1 MLELFDWNVGMS
13 GIAVILLIA
22 GALVLGA
29 LPLFVGEPKTGYE
42 WLVSAAAVLIGGWLG
57 SEAFGSLSTFG
68 PAFDGLYLVTALIG
82 GIVLGVIADAAMR
95 YATGGSYTHAPRPV

>member
-13 GIAVILLIA
+13 GLAVILLIA

-29 LPLFVGEPKTGYE
+29 VPLFVGEPKTGYE

-95 YATGGSYTHAPRPV
+95 YATGGSYTHAPRRV

>member
-13 GIAVILLIA
+13 GLAVILLIA

-29 LPLFVGEPKTGYE
+29 VPLFVGEPKTGYE

>member
-42 WLVSAAAVLIGGWLG
+42 WLVSAAAVLVGGWLG

>member
-42 WLVSAAAVLIGGWLG
+42 WLVSAAAVLVGGWLG

-82 GIVLGVIADAAMR
+82 GIVLGVIVDAAIR
-95 YATGGSYTHAPRPV
+95 YATGGSYTHEPRPV

>member
-42 WLVSAAAVLIGGWLG
+42 WLVSAAAVLVGGWLG

-82 GIVLGVIADAAMR
+82 GIVLGVIVDAATR

>member
-29 LPLFVGEPKTGYE
+29 VPLFVGEPKTGYE
-42 WLVSAAAVLIGGWLG
+42 WLVSAAAVLVGGWLG

-82 GIVLGVIADAAMR
+82 GIVLGVVVDAVVR
-95 YATGGSYTHAPRPV
+95 YMTGGSYTHAPRPV

>member
-29 LPLFVGEPKTGYE
+29 LPLFVGETKTGYE
-42 WLVSAAAVLIGGWLG
+42 WLVSAAAVLVGGWLG

-82 GIVLGVIADAAMR
+82 GIVLGVIVDAAIR

>member
-29 LPLFVGEPKTGYE
+29 VPLFVGEPKTGYE

>member
-29 LPLFVGEPKTGYE
+29 VPLFVGEPKTGYE
-42 WLVSAAAVLIGGWLG
+42 WLVSAAAVLVGGWLG

-82 GIVLGVIADAAMR
+82 GIVLGVVVDAAVR
-95 YATGGSYTHAPRPV
+95 YMTGGSYTHAPRPV